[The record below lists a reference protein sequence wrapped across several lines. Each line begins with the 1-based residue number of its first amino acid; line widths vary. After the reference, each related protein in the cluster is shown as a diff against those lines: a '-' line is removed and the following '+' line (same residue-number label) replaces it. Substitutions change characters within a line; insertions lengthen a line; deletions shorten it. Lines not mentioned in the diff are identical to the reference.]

1 MRNTIRNIL
10 NRCGYELVKKSEKK
24 PYLDIEPAFMD
35 LYEIC
40 RPFTMTSVERMY
52 ALYKAIEY
60 IAKKKIAGDLVE
72 CGTWR
77 GGSAMM
83 MLLTLMKWG
92 DTSRNVFLYD
102 TYEGMS
108 APTEKD
114 INYSGEKAEKLLRES
129 IVDKENSVW
138 CLASLEDVKKNIGS
152 IKYPAE
158 QIHFIKGKVEDTIPQ
173 MMPSKISLL
182 RLDTDWYES
191 TYHELKYLYPL
202 LIQNGVLIIDDYGH
216 WKGAREATD
225 QYFNDQKEIILLNRI
240 DYTGRIAIKQ

>member
-24 PYLDIEPAFMD
+24 PYLDLESAFMD

-40 RPFTMTSVERMY
+40 KPFTMTSVERMY

-129 IVDKENSVW
+129 IADKENSVW
-138 CLASLEDVKKNIGS
+138 CLASLEDVKKNIGT

-173 MMPSKISLL
+173 TMPSKISLL